1 MRAMQAKTL
10 TKTLLF
16 SLGLAATTTLTASVS
31 FAQIKPEAASALE
44 TATVEE
50 TAELTEETKPEA
62 MEPAP
67 VETLETAEEI
77 TPAVDDAE
85 AMEPIDGAEV
95 VEEPMAPVDEIEAT
109 DPTAPIDEIEA
120 TDPTAP
126 VDEIEAADPTAPAE
140 DPTAAD
146 ETTEPTAV
154 DTTTMTVVELA
165 GSSEYFELLTAALE
179 AAELSELLSG
189 EGPFTVFAP
198 TDEAFE
204 ALPEGML
211 ESLLLPENKD
221 TLIQVL
227 SYHVVPDA
235 VLSEDLSAGE
245 ITTAEGSDITVSN
258 VDSLIQVNEANVL
271 LADVEAS
278 NGIIHV
284 IDQVILPPDIAAL
297 IESEG
302 EEVGESAPVDGESVS
317 SAVEETAIDETT
329 AENVSET
336 DDSVESPE
344 M

>member
-1 MRAMQAKTL
+1 D
-10 TKTLLF
+10 
-16 SLGLAATTTLTASVS
+16 
-31 FAQIKPEAASALE
+31 EA
-44 TATVEE
+44 
-50 TAELTEETKPEA
+50 KPEA
-62 MEPAP
+62 MESAP
-67 VETLETAEEI
+67 VETLETAEEV
-77 TPAVDDAE
+77 TPAVDDMDTE
-85 AMEPIDGAEV
+85 AMEPADGAEV
-95 VEEPMAPVDEIEAT
+95 VEEPMTPVDELEAT
-109 DPTAPIDEIEA
+109 DPTAPVDELEATDPTAPVDEIEA

-126 VDEIEAADPTAPAE
+126 VDEIEATDPTVPEDEIEATDPTAPADEIEATDPTAPAE
-140 DPTAAD
+140 DPAAAD
-146 ETTEPTAV
+146 ETTDPTAV

-221 TLIQVL
+221 TLVKVL
-227 SYHVVPDA
+227 SYHVVADT
-235 VLSEDLSAGE
+235 VLSEELSEGE
-245 ITTAEGSDITVSN
+245 ITTAEGSDITVST

-284 IDQVILPPDIAAL
+284 IDQVILPPDLAAL

-302 EEVGESAPVDGESVS
+302 EEVVESEPVEPVS
-317 SAVEETAIDETT
+317 SAVEETAVDEATV
-329 AENVSET
+329 ENVAEP
-336 DDSVESPE
+336 DDAVESPA

>member
-1 MRAMQAKTL
+1 M
-10 TKTLLF
+10 
-16 SLGLAATTTLTASVS
+16 
-31 FAQIKPEAASALE
+31 KPEAASTLE

-50 TAELTEETKPEA
+50 TAELTEEAKPEA
-62 MEPAP
+62 MEPASA
-67 VETLETAEEI
+67 ETLETAEEV
-77 TPAVDDAE
+77 TPAVEDMDVE
-85 AMEPIDGAEV
+85 ATEPADVDGAEV
-95 VEEPMAPVDEIEAT
+95 VEEPMTPADELEAT
-109 DPTAPIDEIEA
+109 DPTAPVDEVEATDPTAPVDEIEA

-126 VDEIEAADPTAPAE
+126 VDEIEATDPTAPAE

-302 EEVGESAPVDGESVS
+302 EEVGEAEPVDDESVS
-317 SAVEETAIDETT
+317 SAVEDTVADETT
-329 AENVSET
+329 IENVSET

>member
-31 FAQIKPEAASALE
+31 SAQVKPEAAGALE
-44 TATVEE
+44 ADTVAE
-50 TAELTEETKPEA
+50 TAEVTE
-62 MEPAP
+62 
-67 VETLETAEEI
+67 AEMPSSEVLSTPSEEM
-77 TPAVDDAE
+77 TPAVDGLEAE
-85 AMEPIDGAEV
+85 SMEPVGGVEM
-95 VEEPMAPVDEIEAT
+95 VEEPTSVDEIEATEPAAPVDEIEAVEPAAPVDEIEAVDPTAPVDEIEAVDPTAPVDEIEAT
-109 DPTAPIDEIEA
+109 DPTVPEDEVEA

-126 VDEIEAADPTAPAE
+126 AE
-140 DPTAAD
+140 D
-146 ETTEPTAV
+146 PTAV

-179 AAELSELLSG
+179 AADLSDVLSG

-221 TLIQVL
+221 QLVQVL
-227 SYHVVPDA
+227 SYHVVPEA
-235 VLSEDLSAGE
+235 VLSQDLSAGE
-245 ITTAEGSDITVSN
+245 IVTSEGSEITVSLT
-258 VDSLIQVNEANVL
+258 DSLIQVNEANVL

-284 IDQVILPPDIAAL
+284 IDQVILPPDIAASL
-297 IESEG
+297 P
-302 EEVGESAPVDGESVS
+302 EEDAVS
-317 SAVEETAIDETT
+317 SVGDVAPEADEMV
-329 AENVSET
+329 A
-336 DDSVESPE
+336 D
-344 M
+344 